1 LRNFGW
7 KIGREEFERSGSRW
21 DYNIKMNLKE
31 IRCEVL
37 EQINLVQEGV
47 QQRIPVKTVMK
58 LKVPQKAGDV
68 LAS

>member
-1 LRNFGW
+1 MRNFGW
-7 KIGREEFERSGSRW
+7 KTGREEFERSGSRW
-21 DYNIKMNLKE
+21 DYNIKMNLKD

-47 QQRIPVKTVMK
+47 QQRIPVMK